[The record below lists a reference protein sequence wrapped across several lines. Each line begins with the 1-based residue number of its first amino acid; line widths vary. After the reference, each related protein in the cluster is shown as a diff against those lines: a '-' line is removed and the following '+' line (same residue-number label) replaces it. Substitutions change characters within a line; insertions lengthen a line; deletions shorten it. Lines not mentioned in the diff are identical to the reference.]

1 MLARRR
7 RQSLGT
13 KQVET
18 LPKMG
23 AVCAHWVRCGR
34 PSCRCA
40 NGELHGPYHYLF
52 WRDSGRL
59 RKRYVKT
66 ADAADM
72 RAEYAARQAQMRQ
85 DRATVQSGWQEWRK
99 LAGSLREVERG
110 T

>member
-7 RQSLGT
+7 RQSPRT

-23 AVCAHWVRCGR
+23 AVCAQWVRCGR

-66 ADAADM
+66 VDATRVRGECAAG
-72 RAEYAARQAQMRQ
+72 RAQARQNW
-85 DRATVQSGWQEWRK
+85 ATVQSGWQEWRK
-99 LAGSLREVERG
+99 LAGLLREVERG